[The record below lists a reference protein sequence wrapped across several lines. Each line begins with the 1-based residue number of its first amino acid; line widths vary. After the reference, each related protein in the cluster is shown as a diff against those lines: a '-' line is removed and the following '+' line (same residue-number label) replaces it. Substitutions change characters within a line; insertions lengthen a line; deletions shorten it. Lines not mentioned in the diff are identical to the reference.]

1 MKNTFWS
8 QPYRGHYVQGHFDH
22 NVEVIEW
29 LNCDTHVAT
38 KCLTVRAAKLA
49 IANYLKSNQGAL

>member
-29 LNCDTHVAT
+29 RNADTGEVK

-49 IANYLKSNQGAL
+49 IANYLKSV